1 MEVNKQIRHPILTPS
16 KNIDFGVL
24 MGHVQQLPWT
34 GLVQWGNGG
43 TYILIRYFVIFF
55 VILEFFVKLL
65 DFFPP
70 NWKKED
76 CLLYK

>member
-1 MEVNKQIRHPILTPS
+1 
-16 KNIDFGVL
+16 

>member
-1 MEVNKQIRHPILTPS
+1 
-16 KNIDFGVL
+16 
-24 MGHVQQLPWT
+24 MGHVQQLPRT

>member
-1 MEVNKQIRHPILTPS
+1 
-16 KNIDFGVL
+16 
-24 MGHVQQLPWT
+24 MGHVQQLPWI

-65 DFFPP
+65 DFVPP

>member
-1 MEVNKQIRHPILTPS
+1 
-16 KNIDFGVL
+16 
-24 MGHVQQLPWT
+24 MGHVQQLPRT
-34 GLVQWGNGG
+34 GLVQWDNRG
-43 TYILIRYFVIFF
+43 TYILIRYFAIFF
-55 VILEFFVKLL
+55 VIFEFFAKLL